1 MSPHYVLDARTA
13 TPHFPGIGRYV
24 TALARAL
31 PPLLAPDERVTLL
44 YDAAHSAAL
53 PPPSTGLAMLPVAAT
68 PFSARQQWSMP
79 RVLRQAQADLYHSSY
94 YLMPYFPG
102 VPALLTVYDLIPLVL
117 PEQSSARAR
126 LFFRWTCGRALR
138 TARHVIAISEATR
151 RDYLAHFHLPAGPEG
166 IEVIPLAADPR
177 FRPQPP
183 EAMAAVRDRYGLP
196 ERFVLY
202 VGSNKPHKN
211 LVGLVEAW
219 GILRGRDRGE
229 ALDRRGGAGLQLVV
243 AGPWDDR
250 YVAPRRRAEAL
261 GLRDAIH
268 WLGPTSDADLPA
280 LYAAASLFVFPSL
293 YEGFGLPVLE
303 AMACATAVVCSD
315 RSSLPEVAGDAALLV
330 DPHDGV
336 RLADTIEQV
345 LGDDGLRQGMCER
358 GLERASQF
366 TWEQTAQR
374 TLDAYRRNASNG
386 TRPTPSLQSRASPSL
401 QSRASPSLWSR
412 ASPSLRSRA
421 SPQAGR

>member
-31 PPLLAPDERVTLL
+31 PPLLAPGERVTLL
-44 YDAAHSAAL
+44 YDPSRSTAL
-53 PPPSTGLAMLPVAAT
+53 PPPGAGSAMLPVAAT
-68 PFSARQQWSMP
+68 PFSVRQQWSMP
-79 RVLRQAQADLYHSSY
+79 RVLREAQADLYHSPY

-117 PEQSSARAR
+117 PEQNSARAR
-126 LFFRWTCGRALR
+126 LLFRWTCGRALR

-151 RDYLAHFHLPAGPEG
+151 RDYMAHFHLSPDG
-166 IEVIPLAADPR
+166 IEVIPLASDPR
-177 FRPQPP
+177 FRPQAPD
-183 EAMAAVRDRYGLP
+183 AMAAVRDRYGLP

-229 ALDRRGGAGLQLVV
+229 GAGLQLVV

-250 YVAPRRRAEAL
+250 YAAPRRRAEAL
-261 GLRDAIH
+261 GLRDAIR
-268 WLGPTSDADLPA
+268 WLGPALDADLPA
-280 LYAAASLFVFPSL
+280 LYAAATLFVFPSL

-315 RSSLPEVAGDAALLV
+315 RSSLPEVAGDAALLI
-330 DPHDGV
+330 DPHDRV
-336 RLADTIEQV
+336 RLAATIEKA
-345 LGDDGLRQGMCER
+345 LGDDDLRQGMRER

-386 TRPTPSLQSRASPSL
+386 TRPTPQASR
-401 QSRASPSLWSR
+401 
-412 ASPSLRSRA
+412 
-421 SPQAGR
+421 